1 MNIAFPFDFDAH
13 GRTGSC
19 GDEAHIRQMIELL
32 LFTTPGERV
41 NRPDFGCGLMHAVFA
56 ANGPEIAAA
65 LEFNA
70 RAALQ
75 RYLGDVIDVS
85 RLSATADEAV
95 LLVEIDYVI
104 RRTGE
109 SRCDRFAPEPAP

>member
-1 MNIAFPFDFDAH
+1 MNISYPLRFDSS
-13 GRTGSC
+13 GRTARC
-19 GDEAHIRQMIELL
+19 DEARHVREMIEQL
-32 LFTTPGERV
+32 LFTMPGERV
-41 NRPDFGCGLMHAVFA
+41 NRPDFGCALMHAVFA
-56 ANGPEIAAA
+56 ANSPELAAA
-65 LEFNA
+65 LEFNT

-75 RYLGDVIDVS
+75 RFLGDVIDVK

-109 SRCDRFAPEPAP
+109 VRCDEFSPGAAP